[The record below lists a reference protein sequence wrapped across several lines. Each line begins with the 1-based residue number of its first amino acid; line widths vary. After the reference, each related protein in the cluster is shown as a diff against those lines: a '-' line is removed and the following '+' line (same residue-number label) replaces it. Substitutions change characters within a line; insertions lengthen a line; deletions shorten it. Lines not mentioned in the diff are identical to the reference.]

1 MTSESTGPQT
11 LRGLTLLK
19 SDRVLT
25 HNLIVGGGTVA
36 AGVLGVAFQSLASH
50 QLRPADYGSVF
61 AVVTLITF
69 IGLPA
74 GAFTLLMARET
85 SRGQATGNWAASAN
99 LLRRGNRTLMICGV
113 ALAGVLAGGSP
124 LLGRFLDVPPGLLI
138 AAAIGIP
145 FGLALPLLLGEF
157 QGEQRFAALSLLVT
171 GTAGVKLLAA
181 IVLGLVFGPMGVIAG
196 ISLASVASYLV
207 ALMLLRGK
215 LTTTSNRSWWRPA
228 ARYLAVVLPSTL
240 SLAVLLSADV
250 LVVKHFFPSRAAG
263 EYAAVAALGRA
274 IFWGAVGVAAVLFPK
289 VVFRTTQGESGLYLV
304 GASLILVAIGG
315 LAGLALLS
323 VGSTWLLN
331 AFAGGAYSGAAGYL
345 PWYALGMTMLGGVAV
360 LMATHQSQ
368 GRPGF
373 LAVLVPLTLLQP
385 VLLTLMHQSLLQVV
399 QVLDVSMALILVG
412 LGAFY
417 IVQERSRRFASAPA
431 DVSGTAD
438 QRMVELVPSR

>member
-1 MTSESTGPQT
+1 MASESTGPQA
-11 LRGLTLLK
+11 RRSLTLLK

-36 AGVLGVAFQSLASH
+36 AGALGVVFQSLASH

-61 AVVTLITF
+61 VVVTLITF

-99 LLRRGNRTLMICGV
+99 LLRRGNRALMICGV
-113 ALAGVLAGGSP
+113 ALASVLAFGSP
-124 LLGRFLDVPPGLLI
+124 LLGRFLDVSPGLLI

-157 QGEQRFAALSLLVT
+157 QGEQRFVTLSLLMT
-171 GTAGVKLLAA
+171 GTAAVKLLAA
-181 IVLGLVFGPMGVIAG
+181 VVLGLVLGPLGVIAG
-196 ISLASVASYLV
+196 ISVATVASYLV
-207 ALMLLRGK
+207 ALTLLRRR
-215 LTTTSNRSWWRPA
+215 LTVTPAVSWWRPA
-228 ARYLAVVLPSTL
+228 VRYLAVVLPSTL

-250 LVVKHFFPSRAAG
+250 LVVKHFFPSRDAG

-289 VVFRTTQGESGLYLV
+289 VVFRTTRGESGLHLV

-315 LAGLALLS
+315 LAGLALLTVS
-323 VGSTWLLN
+323 AKWLLT
-331 AFAGGAYSGAAGYL
+331 AFAGGAYSDAAGYL

-360 LMATHQSQ
+360 LIATHQSQ

-373 LAVLVPLTLLQP
+373 LAVLVPLTLIQP
-385 VLLTLMHQSLLQVV
+385 VLLTLMHQTLIQVV

-417 IVQERSRRFASAPA
+417 VVQERSRRSGSVPA
-431 DVSGTAD
+431 DASGSAD
-438 QRMVELVPSR
+438 QRTVELVPSA